1 MRYAALLALCALALL
16 PPAAGAE
23 PTPPF
28 GHSGR
33 WMTDADGRVF
43 VTHGVNLV
51 YKVPPYEPTP
61 SGFGLDDVLFLKRE
75 GFNSVRLGLIYAA
88 VEPEPG
94 VYDEAYLDRIAGFA
108 RLLEQH
114 GIAPMLD
121 FHQDLYNERFQGE
134 GWPDWAVQDDGLPA
148 EPKVGFP
155 GNYVAMPALN
165 SAFDHFWNNDP
176 GPGGVGLQ
184 DRFAAAWR
192 HVAER
197 FRDDPGHIGYD
208 LLNEPWP
215 GNGWQAC
222 ANSEGCPPG
231 GFDQTK
237 FADFYK
243 RVIGAIRQADPT
255 SLIWYEPNVLF
266 NSGADT
272 KLPDLA
278 DDRLGFSF
286 HVYCLAGSG
295 TGAGETSDPGRDNGC
310 GTAETLVFQNAE
322 DRLEETGDTSIVTE
336 FGATTDLTAIRRNVQ
351 QSDRF
356 MQSWQWWHYCPCND
370 PTTAGPGETQ
380 AIVNDPSKPPEGDNI
395 QPDKLGLLVRPYPQ
409 LTAGTPQRWSFD
421 EETKVFEFDYSTARP
436 GGGRFAPGVLTEV
449 FVPRRQ
455 YPRGYRVRADGAAV
469 AERGDVLALAS
480 CPGATTVK
488 LQVAESGE
496 EGVGCAPA
504 VAGARAPGIRLSV
517 VPRRVRAGRTVRFR
531 FRATALVGGRRVGV
545 AGARLRFR
553 GRNYRTNAA
562 GRVTPR
568 RRLTRPGRFRAHVW
582 RRTFRRG
589 SATVVVRARR

>member
-1 MRYAALLALCALALL
+1 MRSAALLALCALALV
-16 PPAAGAE
+16 PAVAAAE
-23 PTPPF
+23 PAPPF
-28 GHSGR
+28 GHAGR
-33 WMTDADGRVF
+33 WMTDAEGRVF
-43 VTHGVNLV
+43 VSHGVNLV

-75 GFNSVRLGLIYAA
+75 GFNSVRLGLIYKA

-94 VYDEAYLDRIAGFA
+94 VYDDAYLERVAGFA
-108 RLLEQH
+108 RLLELH

-121 FHQDLYNERFQGE
+121 FHQDLYNERYQGE

-165 SAFDHFWNNDP
+165 RAFDHFWNNDP
-176 GPGGVGLQ
+176 GPGDVGLQ
-184 DRFAAAWR
+184 DRYAAAWR
-192 HVAER
+192 HVAEY
-197 FRDDPGHIGYD
+197 FRADPAHLGYD

-243 RVIGAIRQADPT
+243 RVIPAIRAVDQ
-255 SLIWYEPNVLF
+255 SHLIWYEPNVLF

-272 KLPDLA
+272 QLPDLG

-322 DRLEETGDTSIVTE
+322 DRTASAGDTSVVTE
-336 FGATTDLTAIRRNVQ
+336 FGATTDQAAIRRNVAQ
-351 QSDRF
+351 ADRF

-380 AIVNDPSKPPEGDNI
+380 AIVNDPSKPPDGDNV
-395 QPDKLGLLVRPYPQ
+395 QDAKLGLLVRPYPQ
-409 LTAGTPQRWSFD
+409 LTAGTPKSWGFD
-421 EETKVFEFDYSTARP
+421 EASKAFRFEYAVDR
-436 GGGRFAPGVLTEV
+436 APGKLTEV
-449 FVPRRQ
+449 YVPRRQ
-455 YPRGYRVRADGAAV
+455 YPKGYRARVDGAAV
-469 AERGDVLALAS
+469 IERGEVLKLAA
-480 CPGATTVK
+480 CAGAKAVK
-488 LQVAESGE
+488 VELVDAGE

-504 VAGARAPGIRLSV
+504 VAGARAPAIRLTMS
-517 VPRRVRAGRTVRFR
+517 PRRVRAGRSVRYR

-553 GRNYRTNAA
+553 GRNHRTNSR
-562 GRVTPR
+562 GRVTVR
-568 RRLTRPGRFRAHVW
+568 RRLTRPGRYRAHAW

-589 SATVVVRARR
+589 AATVTVLRARP